1 MKCEKCGSDNIS
13 WTLCND
19 CGHDHLPYPKLKE
32 IENVRKK
39 RKYLLNLYWQDLI
52 PLSKVLPH
60 IKVLDIEKSLENYIK
75 DKRTAEECI
84 GFIDGFEEAVKLLK
98 DSLK

>member
-1 MKCEKCGSDNIS
+1 MEEK
-13 WTLCND
+13 LQ
-19 CGHDHLPYPKLKE
+19 E
-32 IENVRKK
+32 INNVRKK

-52 PLSKVLPH
+52 PLSKLLPH
-60 IKVLDIEKSLENYIK
+60 IEVLNIEKPLNDYIK

>member
-1 MKCEKCGSDNIS
+1 MED
-13 WTLCND
+13 
-19 CGHDHLPYPKLKE
+19 KLQE
-32 IENVRKK
+32 IKNVRKK
-39 RKYLLNLYWQDLI
+39 RKYLLQLYWQDLI
-52 PLSKVLPH
+52 PLSKVLEH
-60 IKVLDIEKSLENYIK
+60 IEVLDIEKPLENYIK